1 MSLIQ
6 GVFVR
11 KFGPEVVLHFQ
22 CKLHAPVVVVF
33 GSRFLEQVLAPFQ
46 AHQVKQHLI
55 SLSEFLMTLVLF
67 GVIVEV
73 P

>member
-1 MSLIQ
+1 MSSLQ

-11 KFGPEVVLHFQ
+11 KFVSKFVLHFERN
-22 CKLHAPVVVVF
+22 LAPVVVVF